1 MLFIHA
7 DGVGAG
13 APDAL
18 EADFNVVL
26 ARGAV
31 DALKRLTVDPVTTSC
46 VVAPASLPDLP
57 LDAFVQ
63 RVRAA
68 EPGVSIVVHGDL
80 PGDPNEVAA
89 LVDVDAYVPGE
100 RDALIAEQVRN
111 LQTDTRIDR
120 ALAEHRR
127 LAAAVAAIAV
137 DAAAAED
144 RETIESAVYDR
155 LVGTERYRHVWI
167 GRTDAGEGF
176 TVSVPVASSVD
187 EGTLGDLV
195 GGGDPGFIDRAVE
208 AGRVVATER
217 AVSTRATARTT
228 PASADGPTV
237 LQSAAVPFLHG
248 GRVVGVALI
257 STEQPGAFDGSERE
271 LLADLGAIVGH
282 ALWSLDPPD
291 RPAPVRSANEE
302 METLVH
308 ELRNPLGIA
317 KSHLEIA
324 REDED
329 FEPLE
334 RAGSALD
341 RMADII
347 DRIGTGTVSEPT
359 LDLTTGPLE
368 EDARLAWESI
378 ESGSADLEVTAS
390 PSFRADHDLVV
401 RLLSNLFQNAIDH
414 GGGAI
419 SVTVGTLEDGFYVE
433 DDGRGIDPE
442 ERATIFERGYS
453 TAADGQGIGLT
464 IVRDVANAHAW
475 EITVAE
481 SRGGG
486 ARFEITGL
494 EWAEDADG
502 V

>member
-31 DALKRLTVDPVTTSC
+31 DALKRLTADAATTSC

-57 LDAFVQ
+57 LDAFVK
-63 RVRAA
+63 RVREAD
-68 EPGVSIVVHGDL
+68 PNVSIVVYGDL
-80 PGDPNEVAA
+80 PGDPSEVTA
-89 LVDVDAYVPGE
+89 LVDVDAYVPGG
-100 RDALIAEQVRN
+100 RDTTLADRIRR
-111 LQTDTRIDR
+111 LQTDTWIDR
-120 ALAEHRR
+120 GLAQHRR
-127 LAAAVAAIAV
+127 LAAVIAAIAV

-155 LVGTERYRHVWI
+155 LMGADHYRLAWI
-167 GRTDAGEGF
+167 GRMDAGEGL
-176 TVSVPVASSVD
+176 TVSVPVPTSVD
-187 EGTLGDLV
+187 DGALGDLV
-195 GGGDPGFIDRAVE
+195 GGGDQGFIDRAVE
-208 AGRVVATER
+208 TGRVVTTER

-228 PASADGPTV
+228 PASTDGPTA
-237 LQSAAVPFLHG
+237 LQSAAVPFLHR
-248 GRVVGVALI
+248 GRVLGVAII
-257 STEQPGAFDGSERE
+257 STEAPGAFDGSERE

-291 RPAPVRSANEE
+291 RPAGDRSPSEE

-317 KSHLEIA
+317 KSHLDIA

-347 DRIGTGTVSEPT
+347 DRIGTGRVGEPT
-359 LDLTTGPLE
+359 LDLTIGSLE
-368 EDARLAWESI
+368 EDARLAWGSI
-378 ESGSADLEVTAS
+378 ESGSVDLELQAS
-390 PSFRADHDLVV
+390 APFEADHDLVV
-401 RLLSNLFQNAIDH
+401 RLLSNLFQNAVEH
-414 GGGAI
+414 GGGAV
-419 SVTVGTLEDGFYVE
+419 SVRIGTLADGFYVE
-433 DDGRGIDPE
+433 DDGRGIDPAD
-442 ERATIFERGYS
+442 RDAIFQRGYS
-453 TAADGQGIGLT
+453 TAADGQGIGLPL
-464 IVRDVANAHAW
+464 VQDVVTAHGW
-475 EITVAE
+475 EISVDE
-481 SRGGG
+481 SRSGG
-486 ARFEITGL
+486 ARFEVTGI
-494 EWAEDADG
+494 EWADDAAG